1 MNLPELPEVE
11 NVKRTLNELIKG
23 KTIQDVKVWW
33 PNIIKK
39 PTNSTEFVRLLS
51 GQTIHQVERRG
62 KFLIFHLDE
71 IVLVS
76 HLRMEGK
83 YRLYQADEPLNK
95 HTHVIFIFNDN
106 TALHYLDVRKFGTMH
121 LFKKGEEER
130 NKPLSQLG
138 LEPFDPEFTPQFLFE
153 KCQRTNRTIKQV
165 LLDQSIVVGLGNIYV
180 DEVLFQA
187 KIHPTIAASKLSSEK
202 INDLH
207 QSIVDILTK
216 AITLGGSTIRTYV
229 NSQGTKG
236 TFQDRLAV
244 YGRGDQPC
252 PCCGTLIQKIKVG
265 GRGTHFCPNCQG
277 DR

>member
-1 MNLPELPEVE
+1 MPELPEVE
-11 NVKRTLNELIKG
+11 TVKRTLNDLIKG
-23 KTIQDVKVWW
+23 KTIQDVKVLW

-39 PTNSTEFVRLLS
+39 PTNTTEFVHLLS

-62 KFLIFHLDE
+62 KFLIFHLDDS
-71 IVLVS
+71 VLVS

-95 HTHVIFIFNDN
+95 HAHVIFIFNDN

-121 LFKKGEEER
+121 IFKKGEEER

-138 LEPFDPEFTPQFLFE
+138 PEPFDPEFTPRFLFE
-153 KCQRTNRTIKQV
+153 KCKRTNRTIKQV

-187 KIHPTIAASKLSSEK
+187 KIHPTTAASNLSREK

-207 QSIVDILTK
+207 QSIVEILTK

-244 YGRGDQPC
+244 YGRDDQPC
-252 PCCGTLIQKIKVG
+252 PRCGTLIQKIKVG

-277 DR
+277 DM